1 MNTCIIGAGVTGL
14 SLLLLLQESGADLS
28 KIIMIDPHF
37 DGGDLARKWTAVQS
51 NTPWSKTLDAI
62 KATCPSLKLPDFP
75 DTNASSKLVEIATLL
90 RTLATPALKK
100 VQQIQGAAVK
110 VNYSTE
116 AKRWTISVTAA
127 GKSID
132 VFSKKLILAQGSEPK
147 TMDLSIPSIPLEIAL
162 DSSRLQHYTQPGQ
175 RAIVFGTMH
184 SGTLVIRNLVANG
197 LRVVAYYN
205 TPHPFS
211 WDRDGHYD
219 GIKREAA
226 DIADDIISGKIPVE
240 LVPIQETSKVIRTSH
255 SADWVVY
262 AMGFHPRDTIQLSVD
277 EIRRPILSYDGKTG
291 ALNDVP
297 SAWGF
302 GTAYP
307 NAAPDGIHWDV
318 SVAAFLRHVH
328 SQIGALLAEV

>member
-1 MNTCIIGAGVTGL
+1 MNICIVGAGVTGL
-14 SLLLLLQESGADLS
+14 SLLLLLQESGTDLS
-28 KIIMIDPHF
+28 KVIIIDPHF

-51 NTPWSKTLDAI
+51 NTPWSKTLGAI
-62 KATCPSLKLPDFP
+62 RTTCPSLKLPDFP
-75 DTNASSKLVEIATLL
+75 DTNASSKLVEIAALL
-90 RTLATPALKK
+90 RNLTAPALKK
-100 VQQIQGAAVK
+100 VQQIQGTAVK
-110 VNYSTE
+110 MNYSTE
-116 AKRWTISVTAA
+116 AKRWTITAIAA

-132 VFSKKLILAQGSEPK
+132 ITSKKLILAQGSEPK
-147 TMDLSIPSIPLEIAL
+147 MMDLSIPSIPLEIAL
-162 DSSRLQHYTQPGQ
+162 DSSRLQHYVEPGQ
-175 RAIVFGTMH
+175 RVIVFGTMH
-184 SGTLVIRNLVANG
+184 SGTLVIRNLVAHG

-205 TPHPFS
+205 TPQPFF

-226 DIADDIISGKIPVE
+226 DIADDIVAGKTPVE

-262 AMGFHPRDTIQLSVD
+262 AMGFHTRDTIRLSVD
-277 EIRRPILSYDGKTG
+277 EIYRSILLYDGKTG

-297 SAWGF
+297 AAWGF

-318 SVAAFLRHVH
+318 SVAAFLQHMVL
-328 SQIGALLAEV
+328 QIGAILADI

>member
-1 MNTCIIGAGVTGL
+1 M
-14 SLLLLLQESGADLS
+14 LLLLQESGADLS
-28 KIIMIDPHF
+28 KVIIVDPHF

-51 NTPWSKTLDAI
+51 NTPWSKTLGAI
-62 KATCPSLKLPDFP
+62 KAACPSLKLPDFP
-75 DTNASSKLVEIATLL
+75 DTNASSKLVEIASLL
-90 RTLATPALKK
+90 RNLAAPALKK
-100 VQQIQGAAVK
+100 VQQIQGTAVK

-116 AKRWTISVTAA
+116 AKRWTITAMAA
-127 GKSID
+127 GKPVDIS
-132 VFSKKLILAQGSEPK
+132 SKKLILAQGSEPK

-162 DSSRLQHYTQPGQ
+162 DSSRLQHYVHHGQ

-184 SGTLVIRNLVANG
+184 SGTLVIRNLVAHG
-197 LRVVAYYN
+197 IRVVAYYN
-205 TPHPFS
+205 TPQPFS

-297 SAWGF
+297 FAWGF

-318 SVAAFLRHVH
+318 SVAAFFQHMV
-328 SQIGALLAEV
+328 SQFGSIVADI